1 MNAEQL
7 MQQDTISRQK
17 IVDQTDSNFFVEAGA
32 GSGKTTILV
41 KRMVAMVEQ
50 GLDVSKICAITFT
63 KAAAG
68 EFYDRFQKALIERST
83 APTVDEFV
91 QKPGELGN
99 PNNVTRERCLK
110 ALNDIDL
117 CFMGT
122 IDSFCNMILSEHP
135 AKAGIPSNA
144 AVLSYE
150 DMLAQYKKAYSDIQK
165 GFYGKDLQ
173 QLCRRFR
180 AFHDRPD
187 SVFLDTIGKFMDTRN
202 CQYIFERAANTD
214 VDVVLKEEKARIL
227 PVLKTL
233 LDHSELKYDREAK
246 SRSSW
251 ELLQSKE
258 KLLFSPWVDNVNQV
272 MKTLKNI
279 GNLRLIPETDLSIFG
294 AVGASVFQS
303 HLDKTTVKWFEF
315 SEDGLK
321 PIAKKLQ
328 DLQYSV
334 TMEFLTAA
342 SDMIAQN
349 LRADG
354 KLTFFDYLLYLR
366 DTLRTDAAAEGKLIK
381 HIYDRHKYFLIDEFQ
396 DTNPMQA
403 EVFFYLTAQNP
414 QEDWKKCVP
423 HPGSLFIVGDPK
435 QSIYRFRYADVSSF
449 LRIKEMFT
457 GDVGEVVYLTRN
469 FRSTHAMR
477 SWFNRTFQALL
488 PDTTPLQSKYELIPL
503 EEKPATDGTF
513 EGVYSYEV
521 FSGKK
526 AAVEDMDPAK
536 VTKIIQRIVGNPA
549 YQIRQRGDK
558 ESRMV
563 TYQDIMLITPRKT
576 KMGEY
581 IQAFT
586 EQGIPFRIEG
596 KVLFSQCPALVTVCR
611 IFAAIADPHSLQ
623 ALIGALTCKRFGFNL
638 NALHRLKNE
647 GYDFGLYAVHS
658 EEEPISEAMA
668 ILKQLVFRSHGLS
681 AASLFS
687 VILEE
692 LQIFK
697 YVSAKNLEYVYF
709 ALELLRS
716 AECSGQ
722 FSTLPQAAAYLE
734 MLISDAS
741 DAERAISLTRD
752 ENRVHIANLHKV
764 KGLEAPVVILADPYG
779 KGNPPEI
786 RVQQQE
792 PKPLCWF
799 FAATKRVQAILITLF
814 SCAGY
819 EDAKEDEA
827 ACLEA
832 EKKRLLY
839 VAATR
844 AQRVLI
850 VADAINSKGESDE
863 KNPWKFFVDRCD
875 GDFFQKCPVGEI
887 AAAPAK
893 VTVSANELYAGAKNL
908 LTDTTSAESSYEIL
922 RPSQIKLKGKTSGE
936 DNFEDVEE
944 ASVRTHT
951 VRANAAVIGTLV
963 HSLMEAMVS
972 SRNTAP
978 LSALAKEIASEYE
991 AESDTYVQ
999 LLTKVGT
1006 TIQCGGFSQEG
1017 DAPQDILSVLLG
1029 ADEVYCEVPFCRK
1042 SGSNIWHGIMDV
1054 VYRTGDQW
1062 FILDYK
1068 TNADAHDL
1076 DTKYQAQL
1084 SAYVEAFH
1092 DLTGHTAK
1100 SLIYHIDV

>member
-1 MNAEQL
+1 MNAEQF

-17 IVDQTDSNFFVEAGA
+17 IVDKTDSNFFVEAGA

-83 APTVDEFV
+83 APTVDDFE

-99 PNNVTRERCLK
+99 PTDLTRQRCLD

-135 AKAGIPSNA
+135 AKAGVPSNA
-144 AVLSYE
+144 VVLSYE
-150 DMLAQYKKAYSDIQK
+150 DMLTQYKKAYSDIQK

-173 QLCRRFR
+173 QLCRHFR

-187 SVFLDTIGKFMDTRN
+187 SVFLGTIGRLMDTRN
-202 CQYIFERAANTD
+202 CEYVFEHAPSTD
-214 VDVVLKEEKARIL
+214 VDAALKDDKAKLLPIL
-227 PVLKTL
+227 QAL
-233 LDHSELKYDREAK
+233 LAHPELKYDNQAA
-246 SRSSW
+246 SRDAW
-251 ELLQSKE
+251 DTLQAKE
-258 KLLFSPWVDNVNQV
+258 KMLFAPWQDNVNQV
-272 MKTLKNI
+272 MRALNTI
-279 GNLRLIPETDLSIFG
+279 GNIRLIPETDLGVFG
-294 AVGASVFQS
+294 PSGDTVFQS
-303 HLDKTTVKWFEF
+303 HLTGTKIKWFEF

-321 PIAKKLQ
+321 PLAKKLQ

-342 SDMIAQN
+342 SDKIAQS

-366 DTLRTDAAAEGKLIK
+366 DMLKADAASDGALIR
-381 HIYDRHKYFLIDEFQ
+381 HIYARHKYFLIDEFQ

-414 QEDWKKCVP
+414 QEDWRKCIP

-435 QSIYRFRYADVSSF
+435 QSIYRFRYADVSAF
-449 LRIKEMFT
+449 LRIKEMFS

-469 FRSTHAMR
+469 FRSTHRMR
-477 SWFNRTFQALL
+477 RWFNRTFETLL
-488 PDTTPLQSKYELIPL
+488 PDTTPLQSKYEWIPL
-503 EEKPATDGTF
+503 EDEPAPDGTF
-513 EGVYSYEV
+513 EGVYSYAV

-526 AAVEDMDPAK
+526 AAPEDLDPAK
-536 VTKIIQRIVGNPA
+536 VAKIIQRIVGNPA

-558 ESRMV
+558 EARQI

-576 KMGEY
+576 KMGDY
-581 IQAFT
+581 IGAFT

-596 KVLFSQCPALVTVCR
+596 KVLFSQCPALVTASR
-611 IFAAIADPHSLQ
+611 IFAAIASPNSLQ

-638 NALHRLKNE
+638 NVLHRLKNE
-647 GYDFGLYAVHS
+647 GYDFGLYAALP
-658 EEEPISEAMA
+658 EGEPIREALEV
-668 ILKQLVFRSHGLS
+668 LKQLVFRSHHLS

-697 YVSAKNLEYVYF
+697 YVSSKNLEYVYF

-716 AECSGQ
+716 AESVGQ

-741 DAERAISLTRD
+741 DAERAISLTRN

-764 KGLEAPVVILADPYG
+764 KGLEAPIVILADPY
-779 KGNPPEI
+779 KKDQAPDI

-792 PKPLCWF
+792 PKPLCW
-799 FAATKRVQAILITLF
+799 IF
-814 SCAGY
+814 SVRDGFSSLLACSGY
-819 EDAKEDEA
+819 EDAKDDET

-875 GDFFQKCPVGEI
+875 GDFFQKLPVGEV

-893 VTVSANELYAGAKNL
+893 VTVSAAELYAGAKNL
-908 LTDTTSAESSYEIL
+908 LTDTTSAESSYSIL
-922 RPSQIKLKGKTSGE
+922 RPSQIKLKGKTSAE

-944 ASVRTHT
+944 TSVRTHT
-951 VRANAAVIGTLV
+951 IRANATVVGTLV

-972 SRNTAP
+972 SRNAVS
-978 LSALAKEIASEYE
+978 LSALAREIALEYE
-991 AESDTYVQ
+991 AESETYVQ
-999 LLTKVGT
+999 LLTKVGA
-1006 TIQCGGFSQEG
+1006 TIQSGGFPQESE
-1017 DAPQDILSVLLG
+1017 APQDILSALLA

-1042 SGSNIWHGIMDV
+1042 SGNDIWHGIMDV

-1076 DTKYQAQL
+1076 DVKYQEQL
-1084 SAYVEAFH
+1084 AAYAEAFH
-1092 DLTGHTAK
+1092 DLTGNTAK
-1100 SLIYHIDV
+1100 PLIYHIDV

>member
-1 MNAEQL
+1 MNTEQL
-7 MQQDTISRQK
+7 MQQDTLSRQK
-17 IVDQTDSNFFVEAGA
+17 IVDKTDTNFFVEAGA

-83 APTVDEFV
+83 APTVDDFE

-99 PNNVTRERCLK
+99 PTDLTRQRCLD

-135 AKAGIPSNA
+135 AKAGVPSNA
-144 AVLSYE
+144 CVLSYE
-150 DMLAQYKKAYSDIQK
+150 DMLPQYKKAYSDIQK

-173 QLCRRFR
+173 QLCRRFS

-187 SVFLDTIGKFMDTRN
+187 VVFFCSISKLMDTRN
-202 CQYIFERAANTD
+202 CEYVFEHAPDTD
-214 VDVVLKEEKARIL
+214 VDTLLKDDKAKIL
-227 PVLKTL
+227 PILQTL
-233 LDHSELKYDREAK
+233 LAHPELKYDSQAA
-246 SRSSW
+246 SRNAW
-251 ELLQSKE
+251 DTLQAKE
-258 KLLFSPWVDNVNQV
+258 KMLVAPWQDNVNQV
-272 MKTLKNI
+272 MHALKPI
-279 GNLRLIPETDLSIFG
+279 GDLRLIPETDLSIFSAFG
-294 AVGASVFQS
+294 ETVFQS
-303 HLDKTTVKWFEF
+303 HLTGNKIKWFEF

-321 PIAKKLQ
+321 PLTKKLQ

-342 SDMIAQN
+342 SNKIAQS

-354 KLTFFDYLLYLR
+354 KLTFFDNLLYLR
-366 DTLRTDAAAEGKLIK
+366 DMLKADAASDGALIR
-381 HIYDRHKYFLIDEFQ
+381 HIYERHKYFLIDEFQ

-414 QEDWKKCVP
+414 QEDWKKCIP

-435 QSIYRFRYADVSSF
+435 QSIYRFRYADVSAF

-457 GDVGEVVYLTRN
+457 GDVGEVVCLTRN
-469 FRSTHAMR
+469 FRSTHRMR
-477 SWFNRTFQALL
+477 SWFNRTFEMLL

-503 EEKPATDGTF
+503 ESEPEPDGTF

-526 AAVEDMDPAK
+526 ASPEDMDPAK
-536 VTKIIQRIVGNPA
+536 VAKIIQRIVGNPA
-549 YQIRQRGDK
+549 YLICQRGDQAP
-558 ESRMV
+558 RPV

-576 KMGEY
+576 KMGDY
-581 IQAFT
+581 IQVFT
-586 EQGIPFRIEG
+586 ERGIPFRIEG
-596 KVLFSQCPALVTVCR
+596 KVLFSRCPSLVTVSR
-611 IFAAIADPHSLQ
+611 IFSAVANPNSLQ
-623 ALIGALTCKRFGFNL
+623 GLIGALTCKRFGFNL
-638 NALHRLKNE
+638 NVLHRLKND
-647 GYDFGLYAVHS
+647 GYDFSLYAAHP
-658 EEEPISEAMA
+658 ENEPLSKALKEV
-668 ILKQLVFRSHGLS
+668 KQLVLRSHHLS

-697 YVSAKNLEYVYF
+697 YVSTKNLEYVYF
-709 ALELLRS
+709 ALELLRH
-716 AECSGQ
+716 AERSGQ

-741 DAERAISLTRD
+741 DAERAISLTRN

-764 KGLEAPVVILADPYG
+764 KGLEAPVVILADPY
-779 KGNPPEI
+779 KKDPAPDI
-786 RVQQQE
+786 RVRQQE
-792 PKPLCWF
+792 PKPLCW
-799 FAATKRVQAILITLF
+799 IF
-814 SCAGY
+814 SVRDGFNSLLSCSGY
-819 EDAKEDEA
+819 EDAKDDET

-875 GDFFQKCPVGEI
+875 GDFFRELPVGEV

-893 VTVSANELYAGAKNL
+893 VTVSAAELYAGAKNL
-908 LTDTTSAESSYEIL
+908 LTDTTSAESSYSIL
-922 RPSQIKLKGKTSGE
+922 RPSQIKLKGKTSTE

-944 ASVRTHT
+944 ASARTHT

-972 SRNTAP
+972 SRNSAP
-978 LSALAKEIASEYE
+978 LSALVKEIASEYE
-991 AESDTYVQ
+991 ADSDTYMQ
-999 LLTKVGT
+999 LLTMVGT
-1006 TIQCGGFSQEG
+1006 TIQTGGFPQESE
-1017 DAPQDILSVLLG
+1017 APQDILSALMA

-1042 SGSNIWHGIMDV
+1042 SGNDIWHGIMDV
-1054 VYRTGDQW
+1054 VYRNGDQW

-1068 TNADAHDL
+1068 TNSDAHDL
-1076 DTKYQAQL
+1076 DVKYQAQL
-1084 SAYVEAFH
+1084 AAYVEAFRE
-1092 DLTGHTAK
+1092 LTGHTATP
-1100 SLIYHIDV
+1100 LIYHIDI

>member
-1 MNAEQL
+1 MNAKGL
-7 MQQDTISRQK
+7 MQQDTLSRQK
-17 IVDQTDSNFFVEAGA
+17 IVERTDTNFFVEAGA

-83 APTVDEFV
+83 APTAENFV
-91 QKPGELGN
+91 PAPGELGN
-99 PNNVTRERCLK
+99 PTDLTRMRCIR

-144 AVLSYE
+144 AVLSNE
-150 DMLAQYKKAYSDIQK
+150 DMLSEYKKAYSDIQK
-165 GFYGKDLQ
+165 GYYGKDLQ

-187 SVFLDTIGKFMDTRN
+187 AVFLGAISTLMDTRN
-202 CQYIFERAANTD
+202 CEYVFEHAPSTD
-214 VDVVLKEEKARIL
+214 VDTALKDDKA
-227 PVLKTL
+227 KTL
-233 LDHSELKYDREAK
+233 PILQTLLAHPELKYDNQAASRDAWDTLQAK
-246 SRSSW
+246 
-251 ELLQSKE
+251 QKM
-258 KLLFSPWVDNVNQV
+258 LFAPWQDNVNQV
-272 MKTLKNI
+272 MRTLNI
-279 GNLRLIPETDLSIFG
+279 IGDLRLIPQTDLSIFG
-294 AVGASVFQS
+294 PAGERVFQS
-303 HLDKTTVKWFEF
+303 HLTGNKIKWFEF
-315 SEDGLK
+315 SEEGLK
-321 PIAKKLQ
+321 PLAKKLQ

-342 SDMIAQN
+342 STKIAQS
-349 LRADG
+349 LRAEG

-366 DTLRTDAAAEGKLIK
+366 DTLKADAMSSGALIR
-381 HIYDRHKYFLIDEFQ
+381 HIYERHKYFLIDEFQ

-414 QEDWKKCVP
+414 QEDWKKCIP
-423 HPGSLFIVGDPK
+423 YPGSLFIVGDPK
-435 QSIYRFRYADVSSF
+435 QSIYRFRYADVSAF
-449 LRIKEMFT
+449 LRIKQMFT
-457 GDVGEVVYLTRN
+457 GEVGEVVYLTRN
-469 FRSTHAMR
+469 FRSTHRMR
-477 SWFNRTFQALL
+477 TWFNRTFQTLL
-488 PDTTPLQSKYELIPL
+488 PDTTLLQSKYECIPL
-503 EEKPATDGTF
+503 EAEPEPDGTF

-526 AAVEDMDPAK
+526 ASPGDMDPAK
-536 VTKIIQRIVGNPA
+536 VAKIIQRIVGNPA
-549 YQIRQRGDK
+549 YRICQRGDR
-558 ESRMV
+558 EPRPV

-581 IQAFT
+581 IQVFT
-586 EQGIPFRIEG
+586 QQGIPFRIEG
-596 KVLFSQCPALVTVCR
+596 KVLFSQCPALVTASR
-611 IFAAIADPHSLQ
+611 IFTAVANPNSLQ
-623 ALIGALTCKRFGFNL
+623 WLIGALTCKRFGFDL
-638 NALHRLKNE
+638 NVLHRLKNN
-647 GYDFGLYAVHS
+647 GYDFHLYGDHP
-658 EEEPISEAMA
+658 ENEPLSEA
-668 ILKQLVFRSHGLS
+668 IGTLKQLVLRSHHLS

-692 LQIFK
+692 LQIVR

-716 AECSGQ
+716 AEYSGE
-722 FSTLPQAAAYLE
+722 FSTLSQAADYLQ

-741 DAERAISLTRD
+741 DAERAISLTRN

-764 KGLEAPVVILADPYG
+764 KGLEAPVVILADPY
-779 KGNPPEI
+779 KKDQPPEV
-786 RVQQQE
+786 RVEQQE
-792 PKPLCWF
+792 PKPLCW
-799 FAATKRVQAILITLF
+799 IF
-814 SCAGY
+814 SVRDGFSSLLSCSGY
-819 EDAKEDEA
+819 EEARDKET

-850 VADAINSKGESDE
+850 VADAITSKGESDE
-863 KNPWKFFVDRCD
+863 KNPWKFFVDHCD
-875 GDFFQKCPVGEI
+875 GDFFQALPVGEI
-887 AAAPAK
+887 AAAPTK
-893 VTVSANELYAGAKNL
+893 ITVSAAELYAGAKNL
-908 LTDTTSAESSYEIL
+908 LSGNTSGESSYGIL
-922 RPSQIKLKGKTSGE
+922 RPSQIKLKGKTSTE
-936 DNFEDVEE
+936 DDFEDVEQ

-972 SRNTAP
+972 SRNTTP
-978 LSALAKEIASEYE
+978 LPALVREIASEYE
-991 AESDTYVQ
+991 AESENYMQ

-1006 TIQCGGFSQEG
+1006 AIQNGGFSQQG
-1017 DAPQDILSVLLG
+1017 KAPRDILSTLLA

-1042 SGSNIWHGIMDV
+1042 SGSDIWHGIMDV
-1054 VYRTGDQW
+1054 VYRIGDQW

-1068 TNADAHDL
+1068 TNADAQDL
-1076 DTKYQAQL
+1076 DVKYQQQL
-1084 SAYVEAFH
+1084 TAYVEAFH
-1092 DLTGHTAK
+1092 DLTGHTAIP
-1100 SLIYHIDV
+1100 LIYHIDV

>member
-83 APTVDEFV
+83 APTVEGFV

-99 PNNVTRERCLK
+99 PNHVTRERCLK

-187 SVFLDTIGKFMDTRN
+187 AVFLGTIGKLMDTRN
-202 CQYIFERAANTD
+202 CEYVFEHAPSTD
-214 VDVVLKEEKARIL
+214 VDAALKDDKAMIL
-227 PVLKTL
+227 PVLRTL
-233 LDHSELKYDREAK
+233 LERPELKYDNQAASREA
-246 SRSSW
+246 W
-251 ELLQSKE
+251 DTLQAKE
-258 KLLFSPWVDNVNQV
+258 KLLFTPWQDNVNQV
-272 MKTLKNI
+272 MRALNTI
-279 GNLRLIPETDLSIFG
+279 GNIRLIPETDLSVFG
-294 AVGASVFQS
+294 SSGATVFQS
-303 HLDKTTVKWFEF
+303 HLTGTKIKWFEF

-342 SDMIAQN
+342 SDKIARN

-366 DTLRTDAAAEGKLIK
+366 DTLKADAAAEGKLIK

-414 QEDWKKCVP
+414 QEDWKKCIP

-435 QSIYRFRYADVSSF
+435 QSIYRFRYADVSAF

-469 FRSTHAMR
+469 FRSTHRMR

-503 EEKPATDGTF
+503 EDEPATDGTF

-526 AAVEDMDPAK
+526 AAPEDMDPAK
-536 VTKIIQRIVGNPA
+536 VAKIIQRIVGNPA

-581 IQAFT
+581 IQSFT

-596 KVLFSQCPALVTVCR
+596 KVLFSQCPALVTVSR

-623 ALIGALTCKRFGFNL
+623 ALIGALTCKQFGFNL
-638 NALHRLKNE
+638 NVLHRLKNE
-647 GYDFGLYAVHS
+647 GYDFGLYAAHP
-658 EEEPISEAMA
+658 EGEPISEALD
-668 ILKQLVFRSHGLS
+668 ILKQLVFRSHHLS

-741 DAERAISLTRD
+741 DAERAISLTRN

-764 KGLEAPVVILADPYG
+764 KGLEAPVVILADPY
-779 KGNPPEI
+779 KKDQAPDV

-792 PKPLCWF
+792 PKPLCW
-799 FAATKRVQAILITLF
+799 IF
-814 SCAGY
+814 SVRDGFSSLLACSGY
-819 EDAKEDEA
+819 EDAKDDET

-875 GDFFQKCPVGEI
+875 GDFFQELPVGEI

-893 VTVSANELYAGAKNL
+893 VTVSATELYAGAKNL

-963 HSLMEAMVS
+963 HSLMEAMIS

-991 AESDTYVQ
+991 AESDAYVQ

-1006 TIQCGGFSQEG
+1006 VIQNGGFSQEG
-1017 DAPQDILSVLLG
+1017 EAPQDILSVLLG

-1054 VYRTGDQW
+1054 VYRIGDQW

-1076 DTKYQAQL
+1076 GTKYQEQL
-1084 SAYVEAFH
+1084 AAYVEAFH
-1092 DLTGHTAK
+1092 NLTGHTAK

>member
-7 MQQDTISRQK
+7 MQQDTISRRK
-17 IVDQTDSNFFVEAGA
+17 IVDQTNSNFFVEAGA

-83 APTVDEFV
+83 APTVEGFV

-99 PNNVTRERCLK
+99 PTDLTRQRCLD

-187 SVFLDTIGKFMDTRN
+187 AVFLGTIGRLMDTRN
-202 CQYIFERAANTD
+202 CEYVFEHAPSTD
-214 VDVVLKEEKARIL
+214 VDTALKDEKAKIQS
-227 PVLKTL
+227 VLQTL
-233 LDHSELKYDREAK
+233 LAHLELKYDNNAD
-246 SRSSW
+246 SRTAW
-251 ELLQSKE
+251 DTLQAKE
-258 KLLFSPWVDNVNQV
+258 KLLFAPWQDNVNQV
-272 MKTLKNI
+272 MRALNTI
-279 GNLRLIPETDLSIFG
+279 GNIRLIPETDLGVFG
-294 AVGASVFQS
+294 ASGETVFQS
-303 HLDKTTVKWFEF
+303 HLSRNKISWYEF

-328 DLQYSV
+328 DLQYAV

-342 SDMIAQN
+342 SDKIAQN
-349 LRADG
+349 LRAEG

-366 DTLRTDAAAEGKLIK
+366 DTLKADAAAEGKLIK

-414 QEDWKKCVP
+414 QEDWKKCIP

-435 QSIYRFRYADVSSF
+435 QSIYRFRYADVSAF
-449 LRIKEMFT
+449 LRIKDMFT

-469 FRSTHAMR
+469 FRSTHRMR
-477 SWFNRTFQALL
+477 SWFNRTFQTLL
-488 PDTTPLQSKYELIPL
+488 PETTLLQSKYELIPL
-503 EEKPATDGTF
+503 EDEPAPDGTF

-526 AAVEDMDPAK
+526 ASPEDMDPAK
-536 VTKIIQRIVGNPA
+536 VAKIIQRIVGNPA
-549 YQIRQRGDK
+549 YQIRQRGDT

-581 IQAFT
+581 IQSFT

-596 KVLFSQCPALVTVCR
+596 KVLFSQCPALVTVSR

-623 ALIGALTCKRFGFNL
+623 ALIGALTCRRFGFNL
-638 NALHRLKNE
+638 NVLHRLKNE
-647 GYDFGLYAVHS
+647 GYDFGLYATHP
-658 EEEPISEAMA
+658 EEPVSKALA
-668 ILKQLVFRSHGLS
+668 VLKQLVFRSHHLS
-681 AASLFS
+681 ASSLFS

-697 YVSAKNLEYVYF
+697 YVSTKNLEYVYF

-716 AECSGQ
+716 AECGGQ
-722 FSTLPQAAAYLE
+722 FSTLPQAATYLD

-741 DAERAISLTRD
+741 DAERAISLTRN

-764 KGLEAPVVILADPYG
+764 KGLEAPVVILADPY
-779 KGNPPEI
+779 KKDQAPDV

-792 PKPLCWF
+792 PKPLCW
-799 FAATKRVQAILITLF
+799 IF
-814 SCAGY
+814 SVRDGFSSLLACSGY
-819 EDAKEDEA
+819 EDAKDDET

-875 GDFFQKCPVGEI
+875 GDFFQECPVGEI
-887 AAAPAK
+887 AAAPSK
-893 VTVSANELYAGAKNL
+893 TTVSANELYNGAKNL
-908 LTDTTSAESSYEIL
+908 LTDTTSAESSYAIL

-936 DNFEDVEE
+936 DNFEDVEA

-963 HSLMEAMVS
+963 HSLMEAIVS

-991 AESDTYVQ
+991 AESDAYVQ
-999 LLTKVGT
+999 LLTKIGT
-1006 TIQCGGFSQEG
+1006 TIQSGGFPQESE
-1017 DAPQDILSVLLG
+1017 APQDILSVLLG

-1076 DTKYQAQL
+1076 DVKYQEQL
-1084 SAYVEAFH
+1084 AAYVESFH

-1100 SLIYHIDV
+1100 PLIYHIDV

>member
-1 MNAEQL
+1 MNTEYW
-7 MQQDTISRQK
+7 MQQDTLSRQK
-17 IVDQTDSNFFVEAGA
+17 IVENIHSNFFVEAGA

-41 KRMVAMVEQ
+41 KRMVGMVEQ

-83 APTVDEFV
+83 APTAKAFV
-91 QKPGELGN
+91 PTPGELGN
-99 PNNVTRERCLK
+99 PTELTRTRCLK

-150 DMLAQYKKAYSDIQK
+150 DMLAQYKKAYSEIQK

-187 SVFLDTIGKFMDTRN
+187 AVFLGSIGKLMDTRN
-202 CQYIFERAANTD
+202 CEYVFEHAPSSD
-214 VDVVLKEEKARIL
+214 VDAALKEDKKQLLPILKA
-227 PVLKTL
+227 L
-233 LDHSELKYDREAK
+233 LARPELKYDQQAASREA
-246 SRSSW
+246 W
-251 ELLQSKE
+251 DTLQAKE
-258 KLLFSPWVDNVNQV
+258 KMLFAPWQDNVHQV
-272 MKTLKNI
+272 MKALNTVGNI
-279 GNLRLIPETDLSIFG
+279 RLIPETDLSVFG
-294 AVGASVFQS
+294 ASGETVFQS
-303 HLDKTTVKWFEF
+303 HLTGNKIKWFEF

-321 PIAKKLQ
+321 PLAKKLQ
-328 DLQYSV
+328 DLQYAV

-342 SDMIAQN
+342 SGQIARS

-366 DTLRTDAAAEGKLIK
+366 DTLKADAMAEGTLIR

-403 EVFFYLTAQNP
+403 EVFFYLTAQKP
-414 QEDWKKCVP
+414 QEDWRKCIP

-435 QSIYRFRYADVSSF
+435 QSIYRFRYADVSAF
-449 LRIKEMFT
+449 LRIKEMFS

-469 FRSTHAMR
+469 FRSTHKMR
-477 SWFNRTFQALL
+477 SWFNSTFQALL
-488 PDTTPLQSKYELIPL
+488 PETTPLQSQFEPIPL
-503 EEKPATDGTF
+503 EAAPAPDGTF
-513 EGVYSYEV
+513 EGIYSYEV

-526 AAVEDMDPAK
+526 AAPEDMDPAK
-536 VTKIIQRIVGNPA
+536 VAKIIQRIVGNPA
-549 YQIRQRGDK
+549 YMIRQRGDR
-558 ESRMV
+558 EPRQVS
-563 TYQDIMLITPRKT
+563 YQDIMLITPRKT
-576 KMGEY
+576 KMGAY
-581 IQAFT
+581 IQVFT
-586 EQGIPFRIEG
+586 QQGIPFRIEG
-596 KVLFSQCPALVTVCR
+596 KVLFSQCPALVTVSR
-611 IFAAIADPHSLQ
+611 IFAAVASPNSLQ
-623 ALIGALTCKRFGFNL
+623 ALVGALTCKRFGFNW
-638 NALHRLKNE
+638 NVLHRLKNE
-647 GYDFGLYAVHS
+647 GYDFNLYRSHP
-658 EEEPISEAMA
+658 ENEPVSATLDT
-668 ILKQLVFRSHGLS
+668 LKQLVMRSHQLS

-687 VILEE
+687 VILEQ

-697 YVSAKNLEYVYF
+697 YVSTKNLEYVYF
-709 ALELLRS
+709 ALELVRS
-716 AECSGQ
+716 AESAGQ
-722 FSTLPQAAAYLE
+722 FSSLPQAAAYLQ

-741 DAERAISLTRD
+741 DAERAISLTRN

-764 KGLEAPVVILADPYG
+764 KGLEAPIVILADPY
-779 KGNPPEI
+779 KKDQTPDI
-786 RVQQQE
+786 RVQQQD
-792 PKPLCWF
+792 PQPLCW
-799 FAATKRVQAILITLF
+799 IF
-814 SCAGY
+814 SVREGFGSLLSCSGY
-819 EDAKEDEA
+819 ADAKDDET

-850 VADAINSKGESDE
+850 VADAITSKGESDE

-875 GDFFQKCPVGEI
+875 GDFFQVLPVGET
-887 AAAPAK
+887 
-893 VTVSANELYAGAKNL
+893 VTKAGSVAVSAAELYDSAENL
-908 LTDTTSAESSYEIL
+908 LRKTTSRKSSYAIL
-922 RPSQIKLKGKTSGE
+922 RPSQIKLKGKTSDE
-936 DNFEDVEE
+936 DNFEDVPETG
-944 ASVRTHT
+944 VRTHT

-978 LSALAKEIASEYE
+978 LPALVREIASEYE
-991 AESDTYVQ
+991 AEGDTYTE
-999 LLTKVGT
+999 LLTKVGAA
-1006 TIQCGGFSQEG
+1006 IQNGGFPQEN
-1017 DAPQDILSVLLG
+1017 DAPEDILNVLLA

-1042 SGSNIWHGIMDV
+1042 NGSEIWHGIMDV
-1054 VYRTGDQW
+1054 VYRIGGQW

-1076 DTKYQAQL
+1076 DVKYQAQL
-1084 SAYVEAFH
+1084 SAYVEAFR
-1092 DLTGHTAK
+1092 DLTGHTAIP
-1100 SLIYHIDV
+1100 LIYHIDV

>member
-7 MQQDTISRQK
+7 MQQDTISRRK

-83 APTVDEFV
+83 APTVEGFV

-187 SVFLDTIGKFMDTRN
+187 AVFLGTIGKLMDTRN
-202 CQYIFERAANTD
+202 CEYVFEHAPGTD
-214 VDVVLKEEKARIL
+214 VDAALKDDKAMIL
-227 PVLKTL
+227 PVLRTL
-233 LDHSELKYDREAK
+233 LERPELKYDNQAASREA
-246 SRSSW
+246 W
-251 ELLQSKE
+251 DTLQAKE
-258 KLLFSPWVDNVNQV
+258 KLLFTPWQDNVNQV
-272 MKTLKNI
+272 MRALNTI
-279 GNLRLIPETDLSIFG
+279 GNIRLIPETDLSVFG
-294 AVGASVFQS
+294 ASGATVFQS
-303 HLDKTTVKWFEF
+303 HLTGTKIKWFEF

-342 SDMIAQN
+342 SDKIARN

-366 DTLRTDAAAEGKLIK
+366 DTLKADAEAEGKLIK

-414 QEDWKKCVP
+414 QEDWKKCIP

-435 QSIYRFRYADVSSF
+435 QSIYRFRYADVSAF

-469 FRSTHAMR
+469 FRSTHRMR

-503 EEKPATDGTF
+503 EEEPAPDGTF

-536 VTKIIQRIVGNPA
+536 VAKIIQRIVGNPA

-581 IQAFT
+581 IQTFT

-596 KVLFSQCPALVTVCR
+596 KVLFSQCPALVTVSR

-638 NALHRLKNE
+638 NVLHRLKNE
-647 GYDFGLYAVHS
+647 GYDFGLYAAHS
-658 EEEPISEAMA
+658 EEEPISKAMA
-668 ILKQLVFRSHGLS
+668 ILKQLVFRSHHLS

-734 MLISDAS
+734 TLISDAS
-741 DAERAISLTRD
+741 DAERAISLTRS

-764 KGLEAPVVILADPYG
+764 KGLEAPVVILADPY
-779 KGNPPEI
+779 KKDQAPDV

-792 PKPLCWF
+792 PKPLCW
-799 FAATKRVQAILITLF
+799 IF
-814 SCAGY
+814 SVRDGFSSLLACSGY
-819 EDAKEDEA
+819 EDAKDDET

-908 LTDTTSAESSYEIL
+908 LTDTTSAESSYGIL
-922 RPSQIKLKGKTSGE
+922 RPSQIKLKGKTSSE
-936 DNFEDVEE
+936 DDFEDVRE
-944 ASVRTHT
+944 AEVRTHT

-991 AESDTYVQ
+991 AESDAYVQ
-999 LLTKVGT
+999 LLAKVGT
-1006 TIQCGGFSQEG
+1006 VIQNGGFSQEG
-1017 DAPQDILSVLLG
+1017 EAPQDILSVLLG

-1042 SGSNIWHGIMDV
+1042 SGSDIWHGIMDV
-1054 VYRTGDQW
+1054 VYRIGDQW

-1076 DTKYQAQL
+1076 DVKYQEQL
-1084 SAYVEAFH
+1084 AAYVEAFH
-1092 DLTGHTAK
+1092 DLTGHTATP
-1100 SLIYHIDV
+1100 LIYHIDV

>member
-7 MQQDTISRQK
+7 MQQDTISRRK

-83 APTVDEFV
+83 APTVEGFV

-99 PNNVTRERCLK
+99 PDNVTRERCLK

-187 SVFLDTIGKFMDTRN
+187 AVFLGTIGKLMDTRN
-202 CQYIFERAANTD
+202 CEYVFEHAPGTD
-214 VDVVLKEEKARIL
+214 VDAALKDDKAMIL
-227 PVLKTL
+227 PILRTL
-233 LDHSELKYDREAK
+233 LERPELKYDNQAASREA
-246 SRSSW
+246 W
-251 ELLQSKE
+251 DTLQAKE
-258 KLLFSPWVDNVNQV
+258 KLLFTPWQDNVNQV
-272 MKTLKNI
+272 MRALNTI
-279 GNLRLIPETDLSIFG
+279 GNIRLIPETDLSVFG
-294 AVGASVFQS
+294 SSGATVFQS
-303 HLDKTTVKWFEF
+303 HLTGTKIKWFEF

-334 TMEFLTAA
+334 TMEFLTTA

-414 QEDWKKCVP
+414 QEDWKKCIP

-435 QSIYRFRYADVSSF
+435 QSIYRFRYADVSAF

-469 FRSTHAMR
+469 FRSTHRMR

-503 EEKPATDGTF
+503 EEEPATDGTF

-549 YQIRQRGDK
+549 YQIRQRDDK

-581 IQAFT
+581 IQSFT

-596 KVLFSQCPALVTVCR
+596 KVLFSQCPALVTVSR

-638 NALHRLKNE
+638 NVLHRLKNE
-647 GYDFGLYAVHS
+647 GYDFGLYAAHS
-658 EEEPISEAMA
+658 EEEPISEALA

-741 DAERAISLTRD
+741 DAERAISLTRS

-764 KGLEAPVVILADPYG
+764 KGLEAPIVILADPY
-779 KGNPPEI
+779 KKDQAPDV

-792 PKPLCWF
+792 PKPLCW
-799 FAATKRVQAILITLF
+799 IF
-814 SCAGY
+814 SVRDGFSSLLACSGY
-819 EDAKEDEA
+819 EDAKDDET

-875 GDFFQKCPVGEI
+875 GDFFQELPVGEI

-893 VTVSANELYAGAKNL
+893 VTVSATELYAGAKNL
-908 LTDTTSAESSYEIL
+908 LTDTTSAESSYGIL
-922 RPSQIKLKGKTSGE
+922 RPSQIKLKGKTSSE
-936 DNFEDVEE
+936 DDFEDVQE
-944 ASVRTHT
+944 AEVRTHT

-991 AESDTYVQ
+991 AESDAYVQ

-1006 TIQCGGFSQEG
+1006 VIQNGGFSQEG
-1017 DAPQDILSVLLG
+1017 EAPQDILSVLLG
-1029 ADEVYCEVPFCRK
+1029 ADEVYCEVPYCRK

-1054 VYRTGDQW
+1054 VYRIGEQW

-1076 DTKYQAQL
+1076 DTKYQEQL

>member
-17 IVDQTDSNFFVEAGA
+17 IVDKTDSNFFVEAGA

-83 APTVDEFV
+83 APTVDGFV

-99 PNNVTRERCLK
+99 PDHVTRERCLK

-187 SVFLDTIGKFMDTRN
+187 AVFLGTIGKLMDTRN
-202 CQYIFERAANTD
+202 CEYVFEHAPSTD
-214 VDVVLKEEKARIL
+214 VDAALKDDKAMIL
-227 PVLKTL
+227 PVLRTL
-233 LDHSELKYDREAK
+233 LERPELKYDNQAASREA
-246 SRSSW
+246 W
-251 ELLQSKE
+251 DTLQAKE
-258 KLLFSPWVDNVNQV
+258 KLLFAPWQENVNQV
-272 MKTLKNI
+272 MRALNTI
-279 GNLRLIPETDLSIFG
+279 GNIRLIPETDLRVFG
-294 AVGASVFQS
+294 ASGVTVFQS
-303 HLDKTTVKWFEF
+303 HLTGTKIKWFEF

-342 SDMIAQN
+342 SDKIAQN

-366 DTLRTDAAAEGKLIK
+366 DTLKADAAAEGNLIK

-414 QEDWKKCVP
+414 QEDWKKCIP

-435 QSIYRFRYADVSSF
+435 QSIYRFRYADVSAF

-457 GDVGEVVYLTRN
+457 GQVGEVVYLTRN
-469 FRSTHAMR
+469 FRSTHRMR

-503 EEKPATDGTF
+503 EEEPAPDGTF

-536 VTKIIQRIVGNPA
+536 VTKIIQRIVGNPV
-549 YQIRQRGDK
+549 YQIRQRDDK

-581 IQAFT
+581 MQSFT

-596 KVLFSQCPALVTVCR
+596 KVLFSQCPALVTVSR

-638 NALHRLKNE
+638 NVLHRLKNE
-647 GYDFGLYAVHS
+647 GYDFGLYAAHS
-658 EEEPISEAMA
+658 EEEPISEVMA
-668 ILKQLVFRSHGLS
+668 ILKQLVFRSHHLS

-741 DAERAISLTRD
+741 DAERAISLTRN

-764 KGLEAPVVILADPYG
+764 KGLEAPVVILADPY
-779 KGNPPEI
+779 KKDQAPDV

-792 PKPLCWF
+792 PKPLCW
-799 FAATKRVQAILITLF
+799 IF
-814 SCAGY
+814 SVRDGFSSLLACSGY
-819 EDAKEDEA
+819 EDAKDDET

-893 VTVSANELYAGAKNL
+893 VTVSATELYAGAKNL

-936 DNFEDVEE
+936 DNFEDIEE
-944 ASVRTHT
+944 ASVRTNT

-963 HSLMEAMVS
+963 HGLMEAMVS

-991 AESDTYVQ
+991 AESDAYVQ
-999 LLTKVGT
+999 LLAKVGT
-1006 TIQCGGFSQEG
+1006 VIQNGGFSQEG
-1017 DAPQDILSVLLG
+1017 EAPQDILSVLLG

-1042 SGSNIWHGIMDV
+1042 SGNEIWHGIMDV
-1054 VYRTGDQW
+1054 VYRIGDQW

-1076 DTKYQAQL
+1076 DTKYQEQL
-1084 SAYVEAFH
+1084 AAYVEAFH
-1092 DLTGHTAK
+1092 DLTGHAAK
-1100 SLIYHIDV
+1100 PLIYHIDV

>member
-1 MNAEQL
+1 L
-7 MQQDTISRQK
+7 R
-17 IVDQTDSNFFVEAGA
+17 
-32 GSGKTTILV
+32 
-41 KRMVAMVEQ
+41 
-50 GLDVSKICAITFT
+50 
-63 KAAAG
+63 
-68 EFYDRFQKALIERST
+68 
-83 APTVDEFV
+83 
-91 QKPGELGN
+91 
-99 PNNVTRERCLK
+99 
-110 ALNDIDL
+110 
-117 CFMGT
+117 
-122 IDSFCNMILSEHP
+122 
-135 AKAGIPSNA
+135 
-144 AVLSYE
+144 
-150 DMLAQYKKAYSDIQK
+150 
-165 GFYGKDLQ
+165 
-173 QLCRRFR
+173 
-180 AFHDRPD
+180 
-187 SVFLDTIGKFMDTRN
+187 
-202 CQYIFERAANTD
+202 
-214 VDVVLKEEKARIL
+214 
-227 PVLKTL
+227 TL
-233 LDHSELKYDREAK
+233 LERPELKYDNQAASREA
-246 SRSSW
+246 W
-251 ELLQSKE
+251 DTLQAKE
-258 KLLFSPWVDNVNQV
+258 KLLFTPWQDNVNQV
-272 MKTLKNI
+272 MRALNTI
-279 GNLRLIPETDLSIFG
+279 GNIRLIPETDLSVFG
-294 AVGASVFQS
+294 SSGATVFQS
-303 HLDKTTVKWFEF
+303 HLTGTKIKWFEF

-342 SDMIAQN
+342 SDMIARN

-366 DTLRTDAAAEGKLIK
+366 DTLKADAAAEGKLIK

-414 QEDWKKCVP
+414 QEDWKKCIP

-435 QSIYRFRYADVSSF
+435 QSIYRFRYADVSAF

-469 FRSTHAMR
+469 FRSTHRMR
-477 SWFNRTFQALL
+477 SWFNRTFQVLL

-503 EEKPATDGTF
+503 EEEPATDGTF

-581 IQAFT
+581 IQSFT

-596 KVLFSQCPALVTVCR
+596 KVLFSQCPALVTVSR

-638 NALHRLKNE
+638 NVLHRLKNE
-647 GYDFGLYAVHS
+647 GYDFGLYAAHA

-668 ILKQLVFRSHGLS
+668 ILKQLVFRSHHLS

-741 DAERAISLTRD
+741 DAERAISLTRN

-764 KGLEAPVVILADPYG
+764 KGLEAPVVILADPY
-779 KGNPPEI
+779 KKDQAPDV

-792 PKPLCWF
+792 PKPLCW
-799 FAATKRVQAILITLF
+799 IF
-814 SCAGY
+814 SVRDGFSSLLACSGY
-819 EDAKEDEA
+819 EDAKDDET

-875 GDFFQKCPVGEI
+875 GDFFQELPVGEI

-893 VTVSANELYAGAKNL
+893 VTVSATELYAGAKNL

-991 AESDTYVQ
+991 AESDAYVQ

-1006 TIQCGGFSQEG
+1006 VIQNGGFSQEG
-1017 DAPQDILSVLLG
+1017 EAPQDILSVLLG
-1029 ADEVYCEVPFCRK
+1029 ANEVYCEVPFCRK

-1076 DTKYQAQL
+1076 DTKYQEQL
-1084 SAYVEAFH
+1084 AAYVEAFH

>member
-83 APTVDEFV
+83 APTVEGFV

-187 SVFLDTIGKFMDTRN
+187 AVFLGTIGRLMDTRN
-202 CQYIFERAANTD
+202 CEYVFDHAPSTD
-214 VDVVLKEEKARIL
+214 VDAALKDDKAMIL
-227 PVLKTL
+227 PVLRTL
-233 LDHSELKYDREAK
+233 LERPELKYDNQAA
-246 SRSSW
+246 SRDAW
-251 ELLQSKE
+251 DTLQAKE
-258 KLLFSPWVDNVNQV
+258 KLLFAPWQENVNQV
-272 MKTLKNI
+272 MRALNTI
-279 GNLRLIPETDLSIFG
+279 GNIRLIPETDLGVFG
-294 AVGASVFQS
+294 ASGETVFQS
-303 HLDKTTVKWFEF
+303 HLTGTKIKWFEF

-342 SDMIAQN
+342 SDKIARN

-366 DTLRTDAAAEGKLIK
+366 DTLKADAAAEGNLIK

-414 QEDWKKCVP
+414 QEDWKKCIP

-435 QSIYRFRYADVSSF
+435 QSIYRFRYADVSAF
-449 LRIKEMFT
+449 LRIKKMFT
-457 GDVGEVVYLTRN
+457 GDVGEVVHLTRN
-469 FRSTHAMR
+469 FRSTHRMR

-503 EEKPATDGTF
+503 EEAPATDGTF

-526 AAVEDMDPAK
+526 AAPEDMDPAK
-536 VTKIIQRIVGNPA
+536 VAKIIQRIVGNPA
-549 YQIRQRGDK
+549 YQIRQRDDK

-581 IQAFT
+581 IQRFA

-596 KVLFSQCPALVTVCR
+596 KVLFSQCPALVTVSR

-638 NALHRLKNE
+638 NVLHRLKNE
-647 GYDFGLYAVHS
+647 GYDFGLYAAHA

-668 ILKQLVFRSHGLS
+668 ILKQLVFRSHHLS

-741 DAERAISLTRD
+741 DAERAISLTRN

-764 KGLEAPVVILADPYG
+764 KGLEAPVVILADPY
-779 KGNPPEI
+779 KKDQAPDV

-792 PKPLCWF
+792 PKPLCW
-799 FAATKRVQAILITLF
+799 IF
-814 SCAGY
+814 SVRDGFSSLLACSGY
-819 EDAKEDEA
+819 EAAKDDET

-850 VADAINSKGESDE
+850 VAAAINSKGESDE

-875 GDFFQKCPVGEI
+875 GDFFQELPVGEI
-887 AAAPAK
+887 AASPTK
-893 VTVSANELYAGAKNL
+893 ITVSADELYAGAKNL

-978 LSALAKEIASEYE
+978 LAALAKEIASEYE

-1006 TIQCGGFSQEG
+1006 VIQNGGFSQEG
-1017 DAPQDILSVLLG
+1017 EAPQDILSALLG

-1054 VYRTGDQW
+1054 VYRIGDQW

-1076 DTKYQAQL
+1076 DVKYQEQL
-1084 SAYVEAFH
+1084 AAYVEAFR
-1092 DLTGHTAK
+1092 DLTGNTAK